1 LLSLSESCHLS
12 SLLFRRCLSPAVFLT
27 SVTLLSLHQV
37 LVKVFQTV
45 LLDSADHDH
54 LKAFYMIVPALCLSW
69 TDAALQVR
77 PI

>member
-1 LLSLSESCHLS
+1 MHGLTPPTVPSSLS
-12 SLLFRRCLSPAVFLT
+12 R
-27 SVTLLSLHQV
+27 QV

-69 TDAALQVR
+69 TDAALQVPHHCPIQR
-77 PI
+77 PFQAPL